1 MMLIASCIRTR
12 TKMRKLIMERLN
24 NIWCDELE
32 GIHEIAQSEFSL
44 MSDEEL
50 LDLYDEVFGFGG

>member
-1 MMLIASCIRTR
+1 
-12 TKMRKLIMERLN
+12 MRKLIMERLN

-32 GIHEIAQSEFSL
+32 GIYELAQSEFSL

-50 LDLYDEVFGFGG
+50 LDLYDEVFGFSG